1 MVIRRS
7 MRSNTKAARLLGEQ
21 VGPPPPGTGIPASC
35 PLCGRPMVPGPSI
48 DEHHLLPRSRGGK
61 DKHVIHKVCHRKIH
75 QTFSEKELARGYASW
90 EALAAHP
97 EIATFIAWVRKRPP
111 EFL

>member
-1 MVIRRS
+1 MVIRRA

-21 VGPPPPGTGIPASC
+21 VGPPLPQGDMPAPC
-35 PLCGRPMVPGPSI
+35 PLCGRPLIPGPSI
-48 DEHHLLPRSRGGK
+48 DEHHLTPRSQGGK
-61 DKHVIHKVCHRKIH
+61 DKHVVHKVCHRKIH
-75 QTFSEKELARGYASW
+75 QTFSEKQLARGYASW

-97 EIATFIAWVRKRPP
+97 DIAAFITWVRKRPP